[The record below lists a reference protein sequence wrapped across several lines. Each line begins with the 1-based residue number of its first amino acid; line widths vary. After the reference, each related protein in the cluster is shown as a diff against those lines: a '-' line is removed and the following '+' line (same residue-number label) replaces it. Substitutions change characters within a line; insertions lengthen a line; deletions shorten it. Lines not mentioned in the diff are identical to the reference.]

1 MGQIYKYDVPFG
13 TGEEASAFY
22 SQSGFINGTGMT
34 QGSGNGAILD
44 KHKIWGQPF
53 NGKQDV
59 DGDLT
64 ITHGN
69 LEMGCGDAHV
79 GSVTDNEAAEGGNLT
94 VDKHTK
100 TNTLEVTENAS
111 IGGNVNVEGTMY
123 VVNNLTTDGHLLV
136 DAGAEIYGETFTD
149 IITSTNGV
157 INEIK
162 STDITTDYLTVLKSA
177 TFFEVI
183 IEKLKSIG
191 GSIILSPADGFVVS
205 DVETYTKNISGKEK
219 QAGGIETYKTVS
231 FLAKCYKLYWLAET
245 SDAGGNTI
253 TLDNQWRVGDMML
266 CQSFNIKQG
275 TTQNAATKYYW
286 CVVTATGTVAG
297 TDTTPRKNW
306 IEIVDNDTYYY
317 PEDAS
322 AEDRGLPEGT
332 PTIARLIPN
341 CKFKDEGCI
350 VNPAVGDNIA
360 HLGNVYCQIDET
372 NRGNAIYTSCVASK
386 DYDLTPP
393 FIATYKDIDSYNLS
407 AHRHSQISPHG
418 NFLRGT
424 FYAGTSDKSID
435 EVMNELNGQL
445 GTLENTVNDQSSSI
459 SSLEVAFNGIKTRV
473 ETVEG
478 NYSSLEQSVNSFK
491 TTVNNTLSNHST
503 QISQNADDISF
514 YADEIEKLKI
524 TKDKIILNGDTIVNG
539 QVNINK
545 DGTGFLLSGS
555 NGRNFTI
562 GSNDIGSYD
571 SFSSL
576 TANSWTVYMERRNY
590 VIGTGVRSVNY
601 QEKESLGV
609 FKRGQQIQVKNIIAY
624 ILDVFTG
631 SFNIIV
637 DIRNS
642 SDTSVY
648 NVEITNSATS
658 GYEYDSSNNHWGG
671 SKSPILSYNITNDG
685 EYFLCIRG
693 TLTRAENDN
702 ASSVIDI
709 DLEFIT
715 YVSSSVNS
723 FGKLTYNGFGFN
735 FGGNNLM
742 FVGDDR
748 TVIKYSSNGG
758 VMFDSAFGMRRLV
771 PSQFYVNHNGLTPA
785 TDNSA
790 IKIAIPKNGGQWIG
804 INDYVVRVVT
814 PEYDGSRTGYVDV
827 ATVLDE
833 MMIIELPSN
842 GKHVIIKLPAPSDAV
857 GKSFIIKQKFGGNSN
872 CWVSGNGAVL
882 ATSSG
887 SGKIIKW
894 NDSSV
899 YDSYVDCMTQF
910 DSTSKRYYGLCKIER
925 HSYKFVSDGTN
936 WISMLLSA

>member
-1 MGQIYKYDVPFG
+1 MGKIYKYDVPFG
-13 TGEEASAFY
+13 VRDGATVIYAQGNSL
-22 SQSGFINGTGMT
+22 NGTGII
-34 QGSGNGAILD
+34 QGSGGGVTLD
-44 KHKIWGQPF
+44 THQIWGQPF
-53 NGKQDV
+53 NGKRDV

-100 TNTLEVTENAS
+100 TNTLEVTEGAS
-111 IGGNVNVEGTMY
+111 IGGNVDVEGTMY
-123 VVNNLTTDGHLLV
+123 VINNLTTDGHLLV

-149 IITSTNGV
+149 SITSSYGV
-157 INEIK
+157 IDEIK
-162 STDITTDYLTVLKSA
+162 SKLVTTDYLTVLKSA

-205 DVETYTKNISGKEK
+205 DVEKSIKRISGKK
-219 QAGGIETYKTVS
+219 QDVNILGRWSTVL
-231 FLAKCYKLYWLAET
+231 FDATCYRLYWIAET
-245 SDAGGNTI
+245 SDDNGNTI
-253 TLDNQWRVGDMML
+253 TLDNQWQKGDMMM

-275 TTQNAATKYYW
+275 TTTDAATKYYW
-286 CVVTATGTVAG
+286 CVVTDVGTVEA
-297 TDTTPRKNW
+297 TDNTPRKNW
-306 IEIVDNDTYYY
+306 IEIVDNGTYYY
-317 PEDAS
+317 PEN
-322 AEDRGLPEGT
+322 DREEPSDGSLQ
-332 PTIARLIPN
+332 IQRLNPN
-341 CKFKDEGCI
+341 CTFKEKGCV
-350 VNPAVGDNIA
+350 VNPAVGDNIV
-360 HLGNVYCQIDET
+360 HLGNVYCTLDNT
-372 NRGNAIYTSCVASK
+372 NRGNAIYISCVTSR
-386 DYDLTPP
+386 DYGLTPP
-393 FIATYKDIDSYNLS
+393 FIATYKDIDSYDL
-407 AHRHSQISPHG
+407 ATHRHSQISPKG

-424 FYAGTSDKSID
+424 FYAGNDDKPI
-435 EVMNELNGQL
+435 NEIMDDINGKI
-445 GTLENTVNDQSSSI
+445 GTLEQGHEDQGKVI
-459 SSLEVAFNGIKTRV
+459 SSLIVSSNAIKTRV
-473 ETVEG
+473 EQIEAG
-478 NYSSLEQSVNSFK
+478 YSELNQSFDGFK
-491 TTVNNTLSNHST
+491 ITVNNTLNNHST
-503 QISQNADDISF
+503 QISQNSQQISF

-539 QVNINK
+539 QVNVNK

-555 NGRNFTI
+555 NGRTFTI

-571 SFSSL
+571 SFSSQ
-576 TANSWTVYMERRNY
+576 TANSWIVNMDRRNY
-590 VIGTGVRSVNY
+590 VIGSGVRSTNY

-609 FKRGQQIQVKNIIAY
+609 FKKGQQIQVKNIISY
-624 ILDVFTG
+624 IQGVFTG

-642 SDTSVY
+642 SNTSVY
-648 NVEITNSATS
+648 NVEITNSAKS

-671 SKSPILSYNITNDG
+671 SKSPILSYNVNNDG

-702 ASSVIDI
+702 ASSTVDI
-709 DLEFIT
+709 DLEFMT

-742 FVGDDR
+742 FVGDDK

-758 VMFDSAFGMRRLV
+758 VMFDNTFGMRRLV

-785 TDNSA
+785 TNNSA
-790 IKIAIPKNGGQWIG
+790 IKIARPKNGGQWIG
-804 INDYVVRVVT
+804 INDYVIRVVT
-814 PEYDGSRTGYVDV
+814 PEYNGSKTGYVDV

-833 MMIIELPSN
+833 MIIIELPSN

-857 GKSFIIKQKFGGNSN
+857 GKSFIIKQKFSGNSN

-899 YDSYVDCMTQF
+899 YDSSVDCMTQF